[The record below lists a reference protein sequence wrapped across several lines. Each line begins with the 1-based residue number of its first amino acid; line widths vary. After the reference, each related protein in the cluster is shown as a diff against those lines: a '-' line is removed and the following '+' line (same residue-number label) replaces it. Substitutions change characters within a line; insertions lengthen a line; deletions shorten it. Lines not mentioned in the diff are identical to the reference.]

1 MIRSALIATLLAMWM
16 VWGATACTSS
26 TQQLSKPQP
35 DRASDINLELGI
47 DYFRKGNLSLAKD
60 KIDRAIEQNPRNA
73 KAQAAAGLLYDR
85 LNDPKKSDSHFER
98 AVSLDPSN
106 PDILNNYAVIL
117 CKRGKYQKG
126 ETYFVQAANNQLY
139 KTPEVAYLNAGSCAR
154 SAGDLK
160 SAETHYRKALA
171 ARPKFTQALY
181 EMADLELKQNN
192 FLSARGFLE
201 RYMEAGK
208 TNPSTLWLALRI
220 EKGLGNN
227 AAARSY
233 AQRLKTEYPSAAETR
248 ELLESERNSG

>member
-1 MIRSALIATLLAMWM
+1 MIRSALIAISL
-16 VWGATACTSS
+16 ATALVWITAACTTT
-26 TQQLSKPQP
+26 TQQFSKPQP
-35 DRASDINLELGI
+35 DRASDINLELGF
-47 DYFRKGNLSLAKD
+47 DYYRKGNLSMAKE

-85 LNDPKKSDSHFER
+85 LNDPKKSDSHFEK
-98 AVSLDPSN
+98 AVSLDPAN

-126 ETYFVQAANNQLY
+126 QTYFVQAANNQLY

-160 SAETHYRKALA
+160 SAEAHYRKALA
-171 ARPKFTQALY
+171 EKPKFTQALY

-192 FLSARGFLE
+192 FLSARAFLE
-201 RYMEAGK
+201 RYMEAGR